1 MAGAYGK
8 MSDDKKMQAEMDLH
22 TLIEA
27 AKIRKSADRMK
38 AVMQC
43 KKEKMAA
50 MEAVDAKKEA

>member
-8 MSDDKKMQAEMDLH
+8 MPDDKKMQAEMDLG

-27 AKIRKSADRMK
+27 RKIEKDPARMK
-38 AVMQC
+38 AVAAC

-50 MEAVDAKKEA
+50 MEAIGK

>member
-1 MAGAYGK
+1 MAGAYSK

-27 AKIRKSADRMK
+27 GKIRKSPDRMK
-38 AVMQC
+38 AVQQC

-50 MEAVDAKKEA
+50 MEAVDAKKES